1 MLSLDEL
8 ESRLQTLLEVHLVK
22 YLPGYKPEDMVYQ
35 QLALAMQNS
44 LKEQDGITYAPNVYV
59 IVAHPSTVA
68 RWLAA
73 PHLIEKLAEVLQAAG
88 DEAGFQFFR
97 KPTLTT
103 TVDTQMTPHETHIIA
118 SFSNENIAET
128 RRSPI
133 GQQVNSTTD
142 VIPPNA
148 FLILGGTKII
158 PLNQSVINIGRR
170 LDNQVVIDDP
180 RVSRTHAQLRVSKG
194 RFVLFDLNST
204 GGTFINGQR
213 TNQSIL
219 TSGDVI
225 SLAGINLIF
234 GQDLPTGQHFDTDAT
249 EPKSTISTDRATAIL
264 SKPKKEKKKKAN
276 KR

>member
-1 MLSLDEL
+1 MPSLDEL
-8 ESRLQTLLEVHLVK
+8 ESRLQTLLEVHLLK

-35 QLALAMQNS
+35 QLAVALQNS

-59 IVAHPSTVA
+59 IIAHPSTLA
-68 RWLAA
+68 RWHTS
-73 PHLIEKLAEVLQAAG
+73 PHLIEQLTEVLQTAG
-88 DEAGFQFFR
+88 DEAGFQFLT

-103 TVDTQMTPHETHIIA
+103 AADTHMTPDEIRIIA
-118 SFSNENIAET
+118 SFSNESIAET
-128 RRSPI
+128 RGLPVN
-133 GQQVNSTTD
+133 QQVSSPTD

-213 TNQSIL
+213 TNQIIL
-219 TSGDVI
+219 DPGDVI
-225 SLAGINLIF
+225 SLAGVNLIF
-234 GQDLPTGQHFDTDAT
+234 GQDLPIGRNLDMEIT
-249 EPKSTISTDRATAIL
+249 EPKSAISADRATATL
-264 SKPKKEKKKKAN
+264 PKPENKNRKKAR